1 MDVVSTLAE
10 WRQWTAQQRAR
21 GASVGLVATM
31 GALHKGHGSLVER
44 AVAENDVVVMSVFVN
59 PRQFNDV
66 RDLERYPR
74 TPERDR
80 SLAAMWGVDLL
91 VEPST
96 NEMWPAWP
104 AETPTVVS
112 VRRLSEEF
120 EGAGRPGHFDGVASV
135 VTKLFVTHGPGRAY
149 FGEKDFQQLALVR
162 QLNGDLGLGMT
173 VIGCP
178 TIRDEDGL
186 ALSSRNVLLSDSG
199 RRSALAVSATL
210 KKLAEKPRKLKKID
224 KILSEGLRDLDVA
237 YAVAVEPGTLRRV
250 DEDYRGTARVL
261 IAVHVDGVRLI
272 DNADVEL
279 DK

>member
-1 MDVVSTLAE
+1 M
-10 WRQWTAQQRAR
+10 TAVQEGSPICHR
-21 GASVGLVATM
+21 GIE
-31 GALHKGHGSLVER
+31 K
-44 AVAENDVVVMSVFVN
+44 
-59 PRQFNDV
+59 
-66 RDLERYPR
+66 
-74 TPERDR
+74 
-80 SLAAMWGVDLL
+80 GVDLL

-96 NEMWPAWP
+96 KEMWPAWP

-112 VRRLSEEF
+112 VRGLSEEF

-135 VTKLFVTHGPGRAY
+135 VTKLFVTNGPGRAY

-162 QLNGDLGLGMT
+162 QLNADLGLGMT

-186 ALSSRNVLLSDSG
+186 ALSSRNVLLSDGG

-210 KKLAEKPRKLKKID
+210 KKLAEKPRKLKKVD

-237 YAVAVEPGTLRRV
+237 YAVAVEPVTLRRV
-250 DEDYRGTARVL
+250 DENYRGTARVL

-272 DNADVEL
+272 DNANVEL
-279 DK
+279 GK